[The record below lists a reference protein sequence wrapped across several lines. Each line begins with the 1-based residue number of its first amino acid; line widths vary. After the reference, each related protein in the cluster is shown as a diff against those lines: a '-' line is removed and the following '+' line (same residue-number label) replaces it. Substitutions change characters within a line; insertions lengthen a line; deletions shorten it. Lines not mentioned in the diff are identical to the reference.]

1 MHQQMLARYDTERF
15 ALGLPLTQPLF
26 DYTQPIAEAYAAEL
40 PGFSN
45 RRPNEVMRDI
55 TFSNGA
61 SYRVSDHMVRRDRIA
76 AAAVNGMLVANGVN
90 VPIADISVLGAT
102 VESTMGSVDGAR
114 WLDPLSFYGSH
125 HNFGHVLIADL
136 ADPAGPNPGRPG
148 VMTSTDTAMRDPVF
162 YRWHRHVDDHFVMWQ
177 DRHLPGHTFNDAP
190 GGIVIRK
197 GLAGWA
203 PGQSPDILVCR
214 QSSIPGSSQPGFDGR
229 LFAQNTFG
237 GAAWDQPRNAFPM
250 LASEIP
256 TRMGVQNVTL
266 PNGTTVPKEYLD
278 HDDYSYF
285 IRAENTSA
293 QDRPVTVRIFLA
305 AEALA
310 GNRRMWIEMD
320 KFGVTLPA
328 GRRVVLYRPARQSS
342 VVRKPAWRP
351 GEVRQSPPLGTPE
364 SARNYCD
371 CGWPYHLLLPRG
383 TRQGMPFRLMVMLTD
398 WLIDRVGADSACGS
412 LSFCG
417 ARDADYPDRRPMGY
431 PFDRPFAGRTI
442 PQMLADPGLRHVAS
456 TSVVIRQ
463 V

>member
-1 MHQQMLARYDTERF
+1 MHHLAGRQVAEQCLERAAQF
-15 ALGLPLTQPLF
+15 VGRCKK
-26 DYTQPIAEAYAAEL
+26 PI
-40 PGFSN
+40 GSQ
-45 RRPNEVMRDI
+45 
-55 TFSNGA
+55 
-61 SYRVSDHMVRRDRIA
+61 
-76 AAAVNGMLVANGVN
+76 VAGER
-90 VPIADISVLGAT
+90 A
-102 VESTMGSVDGAR
+102 VDGTGNMA
-114 WLDPLSFYGSH
+114 
-125 HNFGHVLIADL
+125 GHRV
-136 ADPAGPNPGRPG
+136 
-148 VMTSTDTAMRDPVF
+148 
-162 YRWHRHVDDHFVMWQ
+162 Q
-177 DRHLPGHTFNDAP
+177 
-190 GGIVIRK
+190 
-197 GLAGWA
+197 
-203 PGQSPDILVCR
+203 
-214 QSSIPGSSQPGFDGR
+214 GF
-229 LFAQNTFG
+229 L
-237 GAAWDQPRNAFPM
+237 
-250 LASEIP
+250 
-256 TRMGVQNVTL
+256 
-266 PNGTTVPKEYLD
+266 
-278 HDDYSYF
+278 
-285 IRAENTSA
+285 
-293 QDRPVTVRIFLA
+293 LA

-417 ARDADYPDRRPMGY
+417 ARDADYPDSRPMGY